1 MRSAGKVL
9 IIVENLPVP
18 FDRRVWMEATSL
30 HRAGY
35 DVSVIC
41 PTGRGH
47 ERRYEF
53 LDGIHVYR
61 HPLPPDASG
70 VLHFIKEYS
79 AALFWEMRLAI
90 RVWRERGFDVI
101 HMCNPPDLIFL
112 VAIWFKLLFGVRVI
126 YDQHDLTP
134 EMFEAKF
141 ARRGL
146 FYYALRLTEWLTFR
160 TADVVIATN
169 DSHKEVAVQR
179 GRHAKER
186 VFVVRSGPDLTQFA
200 PTAPNP
206 LYRWGRRYLVGY
218 LGVMGEPEGIDGLLR
233 AFAKVVHEHGRSDIQ
248 LMLIGDGPARECL
261 HAVAAALRIDDYLEF
276 SGRVPD
282 DELVER
288 LSTCDVCVNCDPKNP
303 YNDKSTMNK
312 ILEYMAMGK
321 PIVQYDVVEGR
332 RSAGEASL
340 YAQGGDEADFAR
352 KILELI
358 DSPEARRRAG
368 QAGRRRMVQELEW
381 RHQLPSLLRAY
392 AAVLGRPD
400 TSPAFALSSLQV
412 ARS

>member
-1 MRSAGKVL
+1 MHLAGRVL

-30 HRAGY
+30 KRAGY
-35 DVSVIC
+35 EVSVIC
-41 PTGRGH
+41 PTGRGF
-47 ERRYEF
+47 ESRREDI
-53 LDGIHVYR
+53 DGIHVYR

-70 VLHFIKEYS
+70 LVHFIKEYS
-79 AALFWEMRLAI
+79 AALWWELRLAI
-90 RVWRERGFDVI
+90 KVWRQRGFDVI

-112 VAIWFKLLFGVRVI
+112 VAIWFKLLFGVRII

-141 ARRGL
+141 RRRGL
-146 FYYALRLTEWLTFR
+146 LYYGLRLVEWLTYR

-169 DSHKEVAVQR
+169 QSHKDTAMQR
-179 GRHAKER
+179 GRHPSDR
-186 VFVVRSGPDLTQFA
+186 VFVVRSGPDLGRFI
-200 PTAPNP
+200 PTASNP
-206 LYRWGRRYLVGY
+206 LYRWGKRYLVGY

-233 AFAKVVHEHGRSDIQ
+233 SFARIVHDYGRKDVQ
-248 LMLIGDGPARECL
+248 LMLIGDGPAREQL
-261 HAVAAALRIDDYLEF
+261 HTVAAELGVADYVEF

-282 DELVER
+282 DELIER

-332 RSAGEASL
+332 RSAEEASL
-340 YAQGGDEADFAR
+340 YARGGDEAEFAL

-358 DSPEARRRAG
+358 DSPELRRTAG
-368 QAGRRRMVQELEW
+368 EAGRRRMVAELEW
-381 RHQLPSLLRAY
+381 RHQVPTLLRAY
-392 AAVLGRPD
+392 AAALGRPEED
-400 TSPAFALSSLQV
+400 VELDLTPVQM

>member
-9 IIVENLPVP
+9 VIVENLPVP

-30 HRAGY
+30 CRAGY
-35 DVSVIC
+35 EVSVIC

-47 ERRYEF
+47 ESRYEV
-53 LDGIHVYR
+53 LDGIHIYR

-70 VLHFIKEYS
+70 VLHFLKEYS
-79 AALFWEMRLAI
+79 AALFWELLLAI
-90 RVWRERGFDVI
+90 RVWRERGFDVV
-101 HMCNPPDLIFL
+101 HLCNPPDLIFL
-112 VAIWFKLLFGVRVI
+112 VAVWFKLLFGVRVI
-126 YDQHDLTP
+126 YDQHDLAP

-141 ARRGL
+141 GRRGL
-146 FYYALRLTEWLTFR
+146 LYYALRLTEWLTYR
-160 TADVVIATN
+160 TADVVIGTN
-169 DSHKEVAVQR
+169 DSHREVAIGR
-179 GRHAKER
+179 GRFAPHR
-186 VFVVRSGPDLTQFA
+186 IFVVRSGPDLTRFV

-206 LYRWGRRYLVGY
+206 TYRWGRRFLVGY

-233 AFAKVVHEHGRSDIQ
+233 SFAKVVHEHGRRDIQ
-248 LMLIGDGPARECL
+248 LMLIGDGPARERL
-261 HAVAAALRIDDYLEF
+261 HTIAADLRIDDYIEF

-288 LSTCDVCVNCDPKNP
+288 LSTCDVCVNCDPKNS

-332 RSAGEASL
+332 RSAEEASL
-340 YAQGGDEADFAR
+340 YARGGDEAEFAL

-358 DSPEARRRAG
+358 DSPELRRTAG
-368 QAGRRRMVQELEW
+368 EAGRRRMVAELEW
-381 RHQLPSLLRAY
+381 RHQVPTLLRAY
-392 AAVLGRPD
+392 AAALGRPEED
-400 TSPAFALSSLQV
+400 VELDLTPVQM

>member
-1 MRSAGKVL
+1 MHSGGKVL

-18 FDRRVWMEATSL
+18 FDRRVWMESTSL
-30 HRAGY
+30 KRAGY
-35 DVSVIC
+35 EVSVIC
-41 PTGRGH
+41 PMGRGF
-47 ERRYEF
+47 ESRYEVI
-53 LDGIHVYR
+53 DGIHIYR

-70 VLHFIKEYS
+70 LLHFMKEYS
-79 AALFWEMRLAI
+79 TALFWELWLAI

-112 VAIWFKLLFGVRVI
+112 VAVWFKLLFGVRVI

-141 ARRGL
+141 GKRGPL
-146 FYYALRLTEWLTFR
+146 YYALRLVEWLTYR

-169 DSHKEVAVQR
+169 QSHKDTAVER
-179 GRHAKER
+179 GRHSPDQ
-186 VFVVRSGPDLTQFA
+186 VFVVRSGPDLSRFV

-206 LYRWGRRYLVGY
+206 LYRWGKKYLVGY

-233 AFAKVVHEHGRSDIQ
+233 SFAKVVHEHGRTDVQ
-248 LMLIGDGPARECL
+248 LMLVGDGPAREKL
-261 HAVAAALRIDDYLEF
+261 HEVAAKLEIADHVEF

-282 DELVER
+282 DELIER

-312 ILEYMAMGK
+312 ILEYMAVGK
-321 PIVQYDVVEGR
+321 PIVQYDVIEGR

-340 YAQGGDEADFAR
+340 YARGGDEADFAE
-352 KILELI
+352 KILQLI
-358 DSPEARRRAG
+358 NDESERTARGRE
-368 QAGRRRMVQELEW
+368 GRRRMEQELEW
-381 RHQLPSLLRAY
+381 NHQTPHLLRAY
-392 AAVLGRPD
+392 ETALGRSESQRPVY
-400 TSPAFALSSLQV
+400 QV
-412 ARS
+412 QTA